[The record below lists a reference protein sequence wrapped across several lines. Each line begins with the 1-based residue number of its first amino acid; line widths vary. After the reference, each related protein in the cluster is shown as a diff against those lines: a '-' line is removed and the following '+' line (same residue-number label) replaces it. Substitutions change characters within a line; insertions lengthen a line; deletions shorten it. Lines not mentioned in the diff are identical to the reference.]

1 MRQHVTVRTFSKECQ
16 NIFPKKKK
24 TALPLWTEDVSMEK
38 NARKVEKSWFPS
50 SDERRNVTQLV

>member
-1 MRQHVTVRTFSKECQ
+1 MQKAVQ
-16 NIFPKKKK
+16 NL
-24 TALPLWTEDVSMEK
+24 TEDTLWTEDVSMEK